1 MSQLNLDI
9 TVLTLLVQQREAREH
24 GDNVMFV
31 RARSDSNNQFRSRK
45 RYKPDNKTYP
55 EVYWYNVPL
64 RL

>member
-9 TVLTLLVQQREAREH
+9 TVLTLRYNNEKPEH